1 MAKRGGKVQSE
12 NVAVQT
18 SNSVE
23 LETSEKV
30 LPRRRKDG
38 VREDL
43 YNEYFKAYQAQF
55 AAQNGMEK

>member
-1 MAKRGGKVQSE
+1 MAKRGGKVQNE

-23 LETSEKV
+23 LETSEKA

-55 AAQNGMEK
+55 ASQNGMEK

>member
-1 MAKRGGKVQSE
+1 MAKRSGKVQSE

-23 LETSEKV
+23 LEISEKA